1 MRVLPTRSCL
11 HVNTVVRANPSLVM
25 DDTRKTQTVASTNKE
40 KEVVMEKEPSQETA
54 DSKAGKE
61 MVLVGNPSEGDG
73 VEDEDF
79 NFDPEAYAQA
89 QAPVW
94 YAMACFYSCIQNPK
108 GLFD

>member
-1 MRVLPTRSCL
+1 
-11 HVNTVVRANPSLVM
+11 
-25 DDTRKTQTVASTNKE
+25 
-40 KEVVMEKEPSQETA
+40 
-54 DSKAGKE
+54 